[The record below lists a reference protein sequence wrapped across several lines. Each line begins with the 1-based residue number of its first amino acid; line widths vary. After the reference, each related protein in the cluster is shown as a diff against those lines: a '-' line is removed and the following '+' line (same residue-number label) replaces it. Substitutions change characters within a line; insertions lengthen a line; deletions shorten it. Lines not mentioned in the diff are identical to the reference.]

1 MIEVLSEKQKEILSF
16 VVSDCKYLIC
26 DGAVRSGKTV
36 VMSKAFI
43 IWAMEYFDGCIFA
56 ICSKTVTNAERNVL
70 NPLVTDNELPYRMK
84 YHRAERYL
92 SVTMGKK
99 ENKFY
104 LFGGKDESSYMLI
117 QGITLAGVLLD
128 EVALMPRSFVE
139 QAISRTLTY
148 DNKKIWF
155 NCNPEGQLHW
165 FNQEW
170 IIPADAGEKPVKH
183 LHFLMSDNP
192 IMSAEAIKETENM
205 FSGVFYDRYIKGMWV
220 AAEGLIYDMFD
231 TNVHVIDA
239 SELEYEGGVYI
250 SADYGIQNAN
260 VWLMW
265 RKQKGINRHVVL
277 KECYYSGRDEHKQKT
292 VSELVSMLDEMLGK
306 TDGKEGIKPEKVIV
320 DPSAAALII
329 ELRKRGYSVQSADND
344 VLDGIADVSTML
356 KKNMIAIDRSCK
368 NTINEF
374 GVYCWD
380 DKAAQRGIDQ
390 PVKSNDHAQDAIRY
404 YVRTR
409 KLVKKDWNGKEYNA
423 GRYISRWH

>member
-1 MIEVLSEKQKEILSF
+1 MIEVLSEKQKEILQF

-43 IWAMEYFDGCIFA
+43 IWAMEYFNNCNFA
-56 ICSKTVTNAERNVL
+56 ICSKTVANAERNVL
-70 NPLVTDNELPYRMK
+70 NPLITDNELPYRMK

-92 SVTMGKK
+92 SVTMEKN

-104 LFGGKDESSYMLI
+104 MFGGKDESSYMLI

-139 QAISRTLTY
+139 QAMSRTLTF

-170 IIPADAGEKPVKH
+170 IIPADNGTKPVKH
-183 LHFLMSDNP
+183 LHFLMNDNP
-192 IMSAEAIKETENM
+192 IMSPEAIEETENM
-205 FSGVFYDRYIKGMWV
+205 FSGVFYDRYIRGMWV

-231 TNVHVIDA
+231 ANVHVVDA
-239 SELEYEGGVYI
+239 NQLEYEGPFYI
-250 SADYGIQNAN
+250 SSDYGIQNAN
-260 VWLMW
+260 VFLLW
-265 RKQKGINRHVVL
+265 RKERGTERHVLL
-277 KECYYSGRDEHKQKT
+277 KECYYSGREERQQKT
-292 VSELVSMLDEMLGK
+292 VSELVTMLDELC
-306 TDGKEGIKPEKVIV
+306 DGIQPEKVIV
-320 DPSAAALII
+320 DPSAAALIV
-329 ELRKRGYSVQSADND
+329 EMRKRGYAVKQADND
-344 VLDGIADVSTML
+344 VLDGIADVATML
-356 KKNMIAIDRSCK
+356 KKNRIAIDKSCT

-380 DKAAQRGIDQ
+380 DKAAEHGQDV
-390 PVKSNDHAQDAIRY
+390 PVKANDHAMDAIRY

-409 KLVKKDWNGKEYNA
+409 KLVKKDWNGKEYKNN
-423 GRYISRWH
+423 YVPLW